1 MDCKFIQALDES
13 TSKKLTQL
21 GFQKI
26 QSSDGMRIFLN
37 TDKLVFSED
46 VDKTKLRYTNMLYI

>member
-1 MDCKFIQALDES
+1 MDCKFIQVLDES

-26 QSSDGMRIFLN
+26 QSSDGMCVFLN

-46 VDKTKLRYTNMLYI
+46 IDKTKLKYTNMLYI